1 MRLVTN
7 PLLQIR
13 RVPLPGDARLLFPGP
28 KRNLQHVVRL
38 AEHVLGQPK
47 TVKDLDGAR
56 LHAVG
61 LADLERA
68 GAALEDDKG
77 DAEAGEPDGGA
88 EAGGAGADDEDGGV
102 CWFGHFFC
110 VVMRTWDEWRGRR
123 VIRRGRDGPY
133 LSVDRCPIRSP
144 GPWSRCAPGNCR
156 RVGFRCS
163 HPPGPHSLR
172 WGRGLVPKREPSGE
186 LSWLRPAADVQRMG
200 GAR

>member
-13 RVPLPGDARLLFPGP
+13 RVPLPADPRLLLPGP

-38 AEHVLGQPK
+38 AEHVLGQPE

-61 LADLERA
+61 LADLEWA

-77 DAEAGEPDGGA
+77 DAEAGKPDGGA

-102 CWFGHFFC
+102 RWFGHFFLC
-110 VVMRTWDEWRGRR
+110 RDEKLG
-123 VIRRGRDGPY
+123 
-133 LSVDRCPIRSP
+133 
-144 GPWSRCAPGNCR
+144 
-156 RVGFRCS
+156 
-163 HPPGPHSLR
+163 
-172 WGRGLVPKREPSGE
+172 
-186 LSWLRPAADVQRMG
+186 
-200 GAR
+200 

>member
-13 RVPLPGDARLLFPGP
+13 RVPLPADPRLPLPRRRGP

-38 AEHVLGQPK
+38 AQHVLGQPK

-88 EAGGAGADDEDGGV
+88 EAGGAGADDEDGRV

-110 VVMRTWDEWRGRR
+110 VLCRG
-123 VIRRGRDGPY
+123 
-133 LSVDRCPIRSP
+133 
-144 GPWSRCAPGNCR
+144 
-156 RVGFRCS
+156 
-163 HPPGPHSLR
+163 
-172 WGRGLVPKREPSGE
+172 
-186 LSWLRPAADVQRMG
+186 
-200 GAR
+200 